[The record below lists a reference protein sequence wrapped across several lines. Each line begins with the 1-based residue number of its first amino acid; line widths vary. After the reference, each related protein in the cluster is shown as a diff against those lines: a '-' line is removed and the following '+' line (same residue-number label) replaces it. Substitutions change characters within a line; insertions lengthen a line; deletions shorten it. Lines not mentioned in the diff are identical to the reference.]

1 MKILTIY
8 AHPADTITNCGGTLA
23 RHAAQGDEVVALI
36 LTHGGRIHPNKYAE
50 EWRKDDPDPEVIN
63 ADVAAVAGNKKEELR
78 RAAEIVGIS
87 RVITLDADDAATV
100 ADEQLVDQIAEHL
113 AAERPDVVIC
123 DYPMNPTAFNPHTT
137 ASVMALAGIG
147 RASLFLKNLDGR
159 PELDVKQVFFTSL
172 PVFIGDGLSLGGV
185 RNDVYVDITPVVGTK
200 VAALDQFASQGYDGD
215 FARKIIESNNGEH
228 GRVAGVNFAEA
239 FVRYRCETHDALPL
253 TERAWRTDM
262 LTRHRTY
269 STINLRAT
277 YPVVLDT

>member
-50 EWRKDDPDPEVIN
+50 EWRKDRPDPEVVS
-63 ADVAAVAGNKKEELR
+63 ADVTVVAGNKKEELR
-78 RAAEIVGIS
+78 RAAEIIGIS
-87 RVITLDADDAATV
+87 RVITLDADDARTV
-100 ADEQLVDQIAEHL
+100 PDEQLVDQIAEHL
-113 AAERPDVVIC
+113 AEERPDVVIC

-137 ASVMALAGIG
+137 ASVLALAGIG

-159 PELDVKQVFFTSL
+159 PEFDVKQVFFTSL
-172 PVFIGDGLSLGGV
+172 PVFIGDGLSLGGL

-200 VAALDQFASQGYDGD
+200 VAALDRFASQGYDGD
-215 FARKIIESNNGEH
+215 FARKVIESNNGEH

-239 FVRYRCETHDALPL
+239 FYRYRCETHDALPL
-253 TERAWRTDM
+253 TERAWRADM

-269 STINLRAT
+269 STIDLRAT